1 MNRVMWAGLR
11 QRLYLL
17 LGLSLLAV
25 SGTGHATVIG
35 GSSRAYGV
43 NANATLDLPLLP
55 DVVLSVGPLPEASGT
70 APPPYNDNEQVL
82 DLQAG
87 VPGTLSLT
95 ASVLD
100 TNAESNVDGLDGVRF
115 ASADAAVTDLDF
127 SATALGLLGSFATLS
142 LTADAVGSTAEVQ
155 GDYDALIA
163 TGDTTL
169 ANASLNLEPPL
180 GTFSVALDAMPAPNT
195 IVDVSALGLAGITL
209 ILNEQLIGGDGISSR
224 DIMVNAIHLIL
235 DVDLLGLAGLSGDI
249 IIGHSDA
256 SLTAVSEPATLA
268 LMGLG
273 LCGLCWQSRRKMA
286 VSFSLKPS
294 RTGRLNRNTGSAFF
308 LYCIFGKSYKTSND
322 AVRVSVYSTGESR
335 TNGHR

>member
-1 MNRVMWAGLR
+1 MNKVTSLGLR

-25 SGTGHATVIG
+25 SGAGHATVIA
-35 GSSRAYGV
+35 GSSSAYGV
-43 NANATLDLPLLP
+43 SAEATLDLPILP
-55 DVVLSVGPLPEASGT
+55 DVGLSVGPLPSVSGS
-70 APPPYNDNEQVL
+70 APPPYNNSAQVA

-95 ASVLD
+95 ASVLE
-100 TNAESNVDGLDGVRF
+100 TNAESNVDGMNGVRF
-115 ASADAAVTDLDF
+115 ASADATVTDLDF
-127 SATALGLLGSFATLS
+127 SASTGSLIDFATLS

-155 GDYDALIA
+155 GDYGALVA

-169 ANASLNLEPPL
+169 ANASLNLETPL
-180 GTFSVALDAMPAPNT
+180 GTISVALDAMPAPNT

-249 IIGHSDA
+249 IIGHSEA
-256 SLTAVSEPATLA
+256 SLLAVPEPATLA

-273 LCGLCWQSRRKMA
+273 VCALCWQSRRKAA
-286 VSFSLKPS
+286 VSF
-294 RTGRLNRNTGSAFF
+294 A
-308 LYCIFGKSYKTSND
+308 
-322 AVRVSVYSTGESR
+322 
-335 TNGHR
+335 